1 MEEIIKV
8 LVTGSSGQVG
18 SRLVKK
24 LSELGHHVCAMD
36 NQFYDWSKTINVTSL
51 LCDLQNFRKLN
62 SAIINFRPQ
71 YVFHLAAIHHIITC
85 QREPVYALESNIIGT
100 QNIISSCN
108 NTNVEKVF
116 FASSGAVY
124 CQNEDYLDES
134 STKIDPIDTYAL
146 CKYANE
152 KQISY
157 WAKNEN
163 KIAVVGRLFNTI
175 ASDDKT
181 GHLIPDI
188 LCQIKPNNGGVT
200 RIKLGNITST
210 RDYLHANDVVSA
222 IITLM
227 FESEMKTNF
236 NIFNICSGTPTKTSE
251 IIDLI
256 GKKLSMSLEVE
267 TEDWRIRDIDKN
279 IQVGSNR
286 KIFESTNWRPSL
298 NIEQSLN
305 LIIENYFDG

>member
-1 MEEIIKV
+1 MEDIIKV
-8 LVTGSSGQVG
+8 LVTGSTGQVG
-18 SRLVKK
+18 NRLVKR
-24 LSELGHHVCAMD
+24 LSALGHHVCALD
-36 NQFYDWSKTINVTSL
+36 NQFYDWSKTKNVTSL
-51 LCDLQNFRKLN
+51 LCDLQNYRKLN
-62 SAIINFRPQ
+62 AAIINFRPQ
-71 YVFHLAAIHHIITC
+71 VVIHLAAIHHIITC

-100 QNIISSCN
+100 QNIISAC
-108 NTNVEKVF
+108 TIANVEKIF

-124 CQNEDYLDES
+124 CQNEDYLDEI

-188 LCQIKPNNGGVT
+188 LCQIKPNSGGAA
-200 RIKLGNITST
+200 RIKLGNLNST

-222 IITLM
+222 IISLM
-227 FESEMKTNF
+227 FGSDMQNNF
-236 NIFNICSGTPTKTSE
+236 NIFNICSGIPTKTSE

-256 GKKLSMSLEVE
+256 AKKLLMTLEVE
-267 TEDWRIRDIDKN
+267 TEDWRIRDIDKK
-279 IQVGSNR
+279 IQVGSNK
-286 KIFESTNWRPSL
+286 KILETTNWRPSL